1 MLCFAYGS
9 NMSSQRLAA
18 RIPAR
23 FVTTALLSSYRLAF
37 HQRSGDGSGKC
48 DIVPASD
55 QSAVYGVIW
64 EVASYHK
71 PTLDRYEGLGMA
83 YGETWLTVSDLAAD
97 RQFDVQ
103 AYVGNVTSLG
113 IRPYTWYKHHVLAG
127 AREHGLPTSY
137 IRALERIKA
146 HPDPDAERHALEMAL
161 HGRAEP
167 SLVREV

>member
-9 NMSSQRLAA
+9 NMSTQRLAA
-18 RIPAR
+18 RVPAR

-37 HQRSGDGSGKC
+37 HQLSGDGSCKC

-64 EVASYHK
+64 EVASQHK
-71 PTLDRYEGLGMA
+71 LTLDRYEGLGVA
-83 YGETWLTVSDLAAD
+83 YGETWLTVTDLATD

-103 AYVGNVTSLG
+103 AYVGKVTSLG

-127 AREHGLPTSY
+127 AREHGESP
-137 IRALERIKA
+137 RIF
-146 HPDPDAERHALEMAL
+146 
-161 HGRAEP
+161 
-167 SLVREV
+167 